1 MKMQNVI
8 NKMKYLRKF
17 ESHNLEH
24 IQIYPELF
32 ESMVFKFEEFILEKS
47 IGSEGIRLKHY
58 ADIPKKTFYKLV
70 NIDPTSV
77 RKKEFSKPG
86 KYTKWLLREYK
97 NGNFIDLDDEK
108 WVKDLKKYLFIFST
122 GWFKSKVKKR
132 SKVNEEYIFK
142 TFEGDGIDILKYD
155 IHEFLRLIY
164 EYVGA
169 YEKETEKGKYDVVY
183 SDDKISVLVPLNFS
197 ASYETAKNT
206 EWCSQS
212 LAGFSSF
219 SQSAIL
225 FRIIP
230 KDNKFDRLKLTWFRV
245 DSRWQMA
252 CSKYPE
258 ISGGGNPFDVIDG
271 VENWKGVKNIADDKV
286 NPYQKWVENSR
297 KIDETM
303 GLVSSEAKKF
313 ITEYYKKYSK

>member
-1 MKMQNVI
+1 MKI
-8 NKMKYLRKF
+8 
-17 ESHNLEH
+17 
-24 IQIYPELF
+24 
-32 ESMVFKFEEFILEKS
+32 FKFDEFILEKS
-47 IGSEGIRLKHY
+47 IGSENIRLKYY
-58 ADIPKKTFYKLV
+58 ADIPKKIFYQLV

-97 NGNFIDLDDEK
+97 KGNFIDSVVEYEEVTEDGYNLLDDEK

-155 IHEFLRLIY
+155 IHEFLGFMY

-183 SDDKISVLVPLNFS
+183 SDDKIDVLVPLNFS

-219 SQSAIL
+219 SQAAIL

-230 KDNKFDRLKLTWFRV
+230 KDSKFDRLKITWFRS

-258 ISGGGNPFDVIDG
+258 IYGNGNPFDIIDG
-271 VENWKGVKNIADDKV
+271 VENWKKVKNVADDSV

-313 ITEYYKKYSK
+313 ITEYYKKYAI